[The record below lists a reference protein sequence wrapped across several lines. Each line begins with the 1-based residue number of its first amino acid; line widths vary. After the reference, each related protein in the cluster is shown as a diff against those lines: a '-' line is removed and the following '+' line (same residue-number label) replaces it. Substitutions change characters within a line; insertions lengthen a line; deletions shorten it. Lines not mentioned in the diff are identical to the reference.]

1 MARMFFIIKGLSSYF
16 FIGKWIYKGVKMEN
30 IDFKKHIREVI
41 KHRRDEFKE
50 GKIVIIDEVKNNYIY
65 ENLFKISKY
74 ESLDD
79 INSKYKI
86 NSGVNF
92 ISKDLLYE
100 REDDFLEFI
109 KENKKEIDF
118 LIYGLDELANNLY
131 KEENNILK
139 VLSKLHFKTIL
150 ILNRSEE
157 FTLEELLY
165 HHQYAQKELNIK
177 NFFITKDRK
186 INNRIVNQYED
197 ICNYIYGNISME
209 YKNSFAMGQLVNEK
223 IKEKHISEE
232 LVNIYNEILL
242 IKDQEVLNKLTVVEL
257 CDITNLVKEEFMDFY
272 NLENGNLEIIDI
284 ENGVIEN
291 IIGKAFH
298 IDVNEALKSKEKLKI
313 LDSDEDNEIIKGFL
327 DNENFNHESNN
338 KEIELSECEKTA
350 IMDLNEDEILKYNL
364 TNDLESEFLSN
375 NKQREELRKKENS
388 EIKKL
393 SIINMSEDR
402 TFKEVTISDQY
413 GINEEFEF
421 EESEDFT
428 PIQQIEEIDDKLK
441 EVIWGNDE
449 IAMDELD
456 DFQLTEGSSKKYK
469 KINMNGEIYN

>member
-1 MARMFFIIKGLSSYF
+1 
-16 FIGKWIYKGVKMEN
+16 MEN

>member
-1 MARMFFIIKGLSSYF
+1 
-16 FIGKWIYKGVKMEN
+16 MEN

-92 ISKDLLYE
+92 ISKDLFYE

-118 LIYGLDELANNLY
+118 FIYGLDELANNLY

-139 VLSKLHFKTIL
+139 VLSKLPFKTIL

-165 HHQYAQKELNIK
+165 HHQYTQKELNIK

-242 IKDQEVLNKLTVVEL
+242 IKDQEILNKLTVVEL

-272 NLENGNLEIIDI
+272 NLENGNLEIINI

-327 DNENFNHESNN
+327 DNENFNYESNN

-364 TNDLESEFLSN
+364 MNDLEFEFLSN
-375 NKQREELRKKENS
+375 NKQREQLRKKENS
-388 EIKKL
+388 EIKKV

-469 KINMNGEIYN
+469 KINMNGEVCN